1 MVFITSQ
8 RMVLPVIYHS
18 RKWKRSKFSYV
29 RYMSKH
35 EIFFK
40 VVDSNVVSFL
50 LQHELLAQIAPEGIG
65 AFHLDNWLCPPAP
78 CLSCSFSRPCNTVC
92 YKKDNDAQIEKKWV
106 HHSEEGFQIHTL
118 GKYFEIMEKFD
129 IPLLFFIPR
138 NENRTA
144 RGIVQAS

>member
-1 MVFITSQ
+1 
-8 RMVLPVIYHS
+8 
-18 RKWKRSKFSYV
+18 
-29 RYMSKH
+29 MSKH

-92 YKKDNDAQIEKKWV
+92 YKEDSDAQIETSKYIIQMRDSK
-106 HHSEEGFQIHTL
+106 STGYQRQLRL
-118 GKYFEIMEKFD
+118 G
-129 IPLLFFIPR
+129 
-138 NENRTA
+138 
-144 RGIVQAS
+144 